1 MPTLEQAPAVVLDTH
16 VWIWMAAGDERAGLM
31 RNYAGRII
39 LPAISV
45 WETAMLAAKGRLK
58 LEPGVDEWVARN
70 LEAPVE
76 LEPLSAGISIRS
88 SQLGEFHGDPAD
100 RLIVATA
107 LVLQMPLVTADR
119 QIREWNQKSSSLQLI
134 PL

>member
-1 MPTLEQAPAVVLDTH
+1 MPTLERVPAVVLDTH
-16 VWIWMAAGDERAGLM
+16 VWVWMAAGDERAGKL
-31 RNYAGRII
+31 RGYAGRLI

-58 LEPGVDEWVARN
+58 LKPDVDAWVAQN

-76 LEPLSAGISIRS
+76 LEPLSAEISIRS
-88 SQLGEFHGDPAD
+88 SRLGDFHGDPAD

-107 LVLQMPLVTADR
+107 LVLQMPLVTADQ
-119 QIREWNQKSSSLQLI
+119 QIHAWNRKTETLSLIEL
-134 PL
+134 

>member
-1 MPTLEQAPAVVLDTH
+1 MPTLERVTAVVLDAH
-16 VWIWMAAGDERAGLM
+16 AWIWMAAGDERAGKL
-31 RNYAGRII
+31 RGYAGRLL
-39 LPAISV
+39 LPAIGV

-58 LEPGVDEWVARN
+58 LQPDVDTWVSQN

-76 LEPLSAGISIRS
+76 LEPLSSEISIRS
-88 SQLGEFHGDPAD
+88 SRLRDFHGDPAD

-119 QIREWNQKSSSLQLI
+119 QIHAWNRKTETLSLIEL
-134 PL
+134 

>member
-1 MPTLEQAPAVVLDTH
+1 MRTLERASAVVLDTH

-31 RNYAGRII
+31 RNYAGRFI

-76 LEPLSAGISIRS
+76 LEPLSAEISVRS
-88 SQLGEFHGDPAD
+88 SRLGEFHGDPAD

-107 LVLQMPLVTADR
+107 VVLQMPLVTADR
-119 QIREWNQKSSSLQLI
+119 QIHTWNRKTETLSLI
-134 PL
+134 EI

>member
-1 MPTLEQAPAVVLDTH
+1 MRTLERASAVVLDTH

-31 RNYAGRII
+31 RNYAGRFI

-76 LEPLSAGISIRS
+76 LEPLSAEISVRS
-88 SQLGEFHGDPAD
+88 SRLGEFHGDPAD

-119 QIREWNQKSSSLQLI
+119 QIHAWNRKTETLSLVEL
-134 PL
+134 

>member
-1 MPTLEQAPAVVLDTH
+1 MPTLERVTAVVLDTH
-16 VWIWMAAGDERAGLM
+16 VWIWMAAGDERAGKL
-31 RNYAGRII
+31 RGYAGRLL
-39 LPAISV
+39 LPAIGV

-58 LEPGVDEWVARN
+58 LQPDVDTWVSQN

-76 LEPLSAGISIRS
+76 LEPLSSEISIRS
-88 SQLGEFHGDPAD
+88 SRLRDFHGDPAD

-119 QIREWNQKSSSLQLI
+119 QIHAWNRKTETLSLIEL
-134 PL
+134 

>member
-1 MPTLEQAPAVVLDTH
+1 MPPLERVAAVVLDTH
-16 VWIWMAAGDERAGLM
+16 VWVWMAAGDERAEKLRG
-31 RNYAGRII
+31 YAGRLI

-58 LEPGVDEWVARN
+58 LKPDVDTWVAQN
-70 LEAPVE
+70 LYAPVE
-76 LEPLSAGISIRS
+76 LEPLSAEISIRS
-88 SQLGEFHGDPAD
+88 SRLEDFHGDPAD

-119 QIREWNQKSSSLQLI
+119 QIHAWNRKTETLSVIEL
-134 PL
+134 

>member
-1 MPTLEQAPAVVLDTH
+1 MPLLERVPAVVLDTH
-16 VWIWMAAGDERAGLM
+16 LWIWMAAGDERAGNF
-31 RNYAGRII
+31 RGYAGRLV

-58 LEPGVDEWVARN
+58 LRPDVETWVAQN
-70 LEAPVE
+70 LKAPVE
-76 LEPLSAGISIRS
+76 LEPLSAEISIRS
-88 SQLGEFHGDPAD
+88 SRLGDFHGDPAD

-119 QIREWNQKSSSLQLI
+119 QIQKWNQKFSSLQLMA
-134 PL
+134 L